1 MNDTPCSSDNDHME
15 EIKNISNILR
25 CSSSSLLSPPN
36 NDDQLI
42 RPLLEHWSLL
52 EKATHLRSGESER
65 EREGERSRE
74 RGKGELGERSC
85 THW

>member
-65 EREGERSRE
+65 ERSRE
-74 RGKGELGERSC
+74 GGKGGLGERSC